1 MEKLFLQNTD
11 WSSVKEKIK
20 ESNVEISDADL
31 EWSPGKDE
39 QLLTRL
45 AQKLHKSREEIK
57 GWIES
62 IAVNGSLAG

>member
-11 WSSVKEKIK
+11 WLLVKEKIK